1 MEHEAWP
8 QPHGSSR
15 EPRGPSRDP
24 LPRIEDLPVAEQG
37 YEQES
42 VKAAFDSFY
51 RHAAQLDASL
61 RTLEAVDSFHRHA
74 ASLRADLRALRAA
87 GWSQQSWSSQPGYG
101 YGMRAP
107 REGVPPAVW
116 RIAGEVAL
124 LVAVAVAL
132 GVAKVSWWVIVAAMG
147 GAFLLVCL
155 IEWLATRNQ
164 YRFQTSSS
172 APPHV
177 HPVVEADRIEE
188 TDEHDSLGWAAFEEA
203 QEPSDAMTII
213 GAPPREPAAD
223 AEAALP
229 EVEQAVET
237 EPEPVPD
244 IEPDSEAD
252 EPELPPAASEP
263 SPEVKEHR
271 RWWRKGSD
279 DESLPAS
286 TDGPSAV
293 HVPSSPDTEEGPASE
308 EQTQDPLLVE
318 EPGRRRFRRR

>member
-8 QPHGSSR
+8 QPEGPSR
-15 EPRGPSRDP
+15 EP
-24 LPRIEDLPVAEQG
+24 LPRVEDLPVAEQG

-51 RHAAQLDASL
+51 RHAAQLDAAL

-87 GWSQQSWSSQPGYG
+87 GWTQQSWSSSPPGYG

-124 LVAVAVAL
+124 LVAAAVAL

-164 YRFQTSSS
+164 FRFEEPAAS
-172 APPHV
+172 PPV

-188 TDEHDSLGWAAFEEA
+188 TDEHDSLGWTAFEEA

-213 GAPPREPAAD
+213 GAPPREPEAD
-223 AEAALP
+223 AEPAPP
-229 EVEQAVET
+229 EVERVVEA
-237 EPEPVPD
+237 EPEPVPVPQTEPEPEPQ
-244 IEPDSEAD
+244 EPD
-252 EPELPPAASEP
+252 LPPAAAEP
-263 SPEVKEHR
+263 APEVKERR
-271 RWWRKGSD
+271 RWWRRREND
-279 DESLPAS
+279 DESVPPPADS
-286 TDGPSAV
+286 PSPV
-293 HVPSSPDTEEGPASE
+293 HVLPGADASEPAASE
-308 EQTQDPLLVE
+308 EQTEDPLLVE

>member
-1 MEHEAWP
+1 MENEAWP
-8 QPHGSSR
+8 QPQGPSR
-15 EPRGPSRDP
+15 EP
-24 LPRIEDLPVAEQG
+24 LPRVEDLPVAEQG

-51 RHAAQLDASL
+51 RHAAQLDAAL

-87 GWSQQSWSSQPGYG
+87 GWTQQSWNAPPGYG

-107 REGVPPAVW
+107 REGIPPAVW

-164 YRFQTSSS
+164 FRFEQP
-172 APPHV
+172 AAQPAV
-177 HPVVEADRIEE
+177 HPVVEAERVEE
-188 TDEHDSLGWAAFEEA
+188 TDEHDSLGWTAFEEA

-213 GAPPREPAAD
+213 GGPPREADAD
-223 AEAALP
+223 AEPGAP
-229 EVEQAVET
+229 DVERAVEA
-237 EPEPVPD
+237 EPEAAPHP
-244 IEPDSEAD
+244 EPD
-252 EPELPPAASEP
+252 EPDLPPAASEP
-263 SPEVKEHR
+263 PPEEVKERR
-271 RWWRKGSD
+271 RWWRRKGE
-279 DESLPAS
+279 DEEAVAEA
-286 TDGPSAV
+286 TDSSSSV
-293 HVPSSPDTEEGPASE
+293 HVLPGAEANAASASE
-308 EQTQDPLLVE
+308 EQTEDPLLVE
-318 EPGRRRFRRR
+318 EADRRRSERPVQ

>member
-8 QPHGSSR
+8 QPQAPSR
-15 EPRGPSRDP
+15 EP
-24 LPRIEDLPVAEQG
+24 LPRVEDLPVAEPG

-51 RHAAQLDASL
+51 RHAAQLDAAL
-61 RTLEAVDSFHRHA
+61 RTLEAVDSFQRHA

-87 GWSQQSWSSQPGYG
+87 GWTQQSWNAPPGYG

-107 REGVPPAVW
+107 REGIPPAVW

-164 YRFQTSSS
+164 FRFEQP
-172 APPHV
+172 AAQPAV
-177 HPVVEADRIEE
+177 HSVLEAERVEE
-188 TDEHDSLGWAAFEEA
+188 TDEHDSLGWTAFEEA

-213 GAPPREPAAD
+213 GAPPRGPEADAAEPAPPDVERAVE
-223 AEAALP
+223 AEP
-229 EVEQAVET
+229 EVAPPET
-237 EPEPVPD
+237 QPEPE
-244 IEPDSEAD
+244 EPD
-252 EPELPPAASEP
+252 LPPAASEP
-263 SPEVKEHR
+263 APGEVKERR
-271 RWWRKGSD
+271 RWWRRKGQ
-279 DESLPAS
+279 DEEPVDAATGSAS
-286 TDGPSAV
+286 SV
-293 HVPSSPDTEEGPASE
+293 HVLPGAEANEVPASE
-308 EQTQDPLLVE
+308 EQTQDPLLIE
-318 EPGRRRFRRR
+318 EPGRRSGGADR